1 MGSAAELGCVPR
13 SRGRTCA
20 AIVSSPSDKPGR
32 LWAPWRM
39 EYIRGPKEPG
49 CIFCRYPSEDPA
61 RFAERLV
68 LCVRRD
74 AFVML
79 NKYPFASGHLMVV
92 PTRHAS
98 DLGELS
104 PEEHASLF
112 ELVRAS
118 ASALKVAVNAE
129 GLNIGINLGSSAG
142 AGIAEH
148 LHVHIVPRWRGDM
161 NFMPVVAD
169 LRVMPEALDATWNR
183 LVPYFRPLGDSP
195 ADAPVARRRAPKKGG
210 PSR

>member
-1 MGSAAELGCVPR
+1 
-13 SRGRTCA
+13 
-20 AIVSSPSDKPGR
+20 
-32 LWAPWRM
+32 M

-104 PEEHASLF
+104 PEEHAALF

-195 ADAPVARRRAPKKGG
+195 PDAPAARRRAPKKAG

>member
-1 MGSAAELGCVPR
+1 
-13 SRGRTCA
+13 
-20 AIVSSPSDKPGR
+20 
-32 LWAPWRM
+32 M

-49 CIFCRYPSEDPA
+49 CIFCRYPAEDPA
-61 RFAERLV
+61 RLADRLV
-68 LCVRRD
+68 LCVRGD

-104 PEEHASLF
+104 PSEHAALF

-129 GLNIGINLGSSAG
+129 GVNIGLNLGAAAG

-183 LVPYFRPLGDSP
+183 LAPYFRPLGEAP
-195 ADAPVARRRAPKKGG
+195 AEAAPAVRRR
-210 PSR
+210 PSRKGR

>member
-1 MGSAAELGCVPR
+1 
-13 SRGRTCA
+13 
-20 AIVSSPSDKPGR
+20 
-32 LWAPWRM
+32 M

-49 CIFCRYPSEDPA
+49 CIFCRYPAEDRA
-61 RFAERLV
+61 RYAERLI
-68 LCVRRD
+68 LCTRGD

-98 DLGELS
+98 DLSELT
-104 PEEHASLF
+104 EAEHAALF

-129 GLNIGINLGSSAG
+129 GVNIGINIGASAG

-169 LRVMPEALDATWNR
+169 LRVMPEALDATWSR
-183 LVPYFRPLGDSP
+183 LAPYFRPLGD
-195 ADAPVARRRAPKKGG
+195 AAPEPEAPARRRAPRKA
-210 PSR
+210 R

>member
-1 MGSAAELGCVPR
+1 
-13 SRGRTCA
+13 
-20 AIVSSPSDKPGR
+20 
-32 LWAPWRM
+32 M

-61 RFAERLV
+61 RFAERLI

-104 PEEHASLF
+104 PTEHAELF
-112 ELVRAS
+112 ELVRAA
-118 ASALKVAVNAE
+118 ASALKIAVNAE
-129 GLNIGINLGSSAG
+129 GLNIGLNVGAAAG

-169 LRVMPEALDATWNR
+169 LRVMPEALDATLKR
-183 LVPYFRPLGDSP
+183 LAPYFRPLGD
-195 ADAPVARRRAPKKGG
+195 APPEAPKSA
-210 PSR
+210 SRRPARKVR

>member
-1 MGSAAELGCVPR
+1 
-13 SRGRTCA
+13 
-20 AIVSSPSDKPGR
+20 
-32 LWAPWRM
+32 M

-49 CIFCRYPSEDPA
+49 CIFCRYPAEDPA
-61 RFAERLV
+61 RLRERLV
-68 LCVRRD
+68 LCARAD

-98 DLGELS
+98 DLAELS
-104 PEEHASLF
+104 ADEHAALF

-129 GLNIGINLGSSAG
+129 GVNIGVNIGAAAG

-169 LRVMPEALDATWNR
+169 LRVMPEALDATWAR
-183 LVPYFRPLGDSP
+183 LAPYFRPLGD
-195 ADAPVARRRAPKKGG
+195 APPEAPRAASRRPPRKAR
-210 PSR
+210 

>member
-1 MGSAAELGCVPR
+1 
-13 SRGRTCA
+13 
-20 AIVSSPSDKPGR
+20 
-32 LWAPWRM
+32 M

-49 CIFCRYPSEDPA
+49 CIFCRYPAEEPA
-61 RFAERLV
+61 KFAERLI
-68 LCVRRD
+68 LCVRAD

-98 DLGELS
+98 DLGELTA
-104 PEEHASLF
+104 EEHAALF

-129 GLNIGINLGSSAG
+129 GVNIGINVGAAAG

-169 LRVMPEALDATWNR
+169 LRVMPEALSATWSR
-183 LVPYFRPLGDSP
+183 LVPYFRPLGETP
-195 ADAPVARRRAPKKGG
+195 AELPPAPRRRPARKA
-210 PSR
+210 R